1 MTNIKYPPIIYEICL
16 KINPFAQVYS
26 DLNFCF
32 FMITIERL
40 KLQSISD
47 KTHLADYV
55 IDKKYAIYYKSPN
68 ELSINDG
75 YFKVPLIYAQE
86 YIEEKMAISPSKFLK
101 KMYYGDVMRN
111 KMLTTNAKIIN
122 KVLRKL
128 PMIFP
133 HRQDYLLFNPTIIHE
148 WNKIIEQITQDI

>member
-1 MTNIKYPPIIYEICL
+1 MTNIKYPPLIYEICL

-55 IDKKYAIYYKSPN
+55 TDKKYAIYYKSPN

-75 YFKVPLIYAQE
+75 YFK
-86 YIEEKMAISPSKFLK
+86 
-101 KMYYGDVMRN
+101 
-111 KMLTTNAKIIN
+111 
-122 KVLRKL
+122 
-128 PMIFP
+128 
-133 HRQDYLLFNPTIIHE
+133 
-148 WNKIIEQITQDI
+148 W

>member
-1 MTNIKYPPIIYEICL
+1 MTNIKYPPLIYEICL

-47 KTHLADYV
+47 KAHLADYV
-55 IDKKYAIYYKSPN
+55 TDKKYAIYYKSPN

-75 YFKVPLIYAQE
+75 YFKDIIIYTPE
-86 YIEEKMAISPSKFLK
+86 YIEEKMGISPSKFLK

-111 KMLTTNAKIIN
+111 KMLTTNIKIIN